1 MGEGVKN
8 MVQKISDYTRFGQV
22 LLAVGT
28 FLMIGL
34 LLPNGE
40 KDTAQLAMMIGAIFS
55 FLGGSFYFF
64 YRVKEMRNQL
74 EENEY
79 DQL

>member
-1 MGEGVKN
+1 MGEGVKD
-8 MVQKISDYTRFGQV
+8 MVQKISDYTRFAQV
-22 LLAVGT
+22 LLAVGA
-28 FLMIGL
+28 FLTIGL

-40 KDTAQLAMMIGAIFS
+40 KDAAQLAIMIGTIFS

-64 YRVKEMRNQL
+64 YRVKEMRDQL
-74 EENEY
+74 EESEH

>member
-1 MGEGVKN
+1 ME
-8 MVQKISDYTRFGQV
+8 QKIADYTRFGQV
-22 LLAVGT
+22 LLAIGA

-34 LLPNGE
+34 ILPNGE
-40 KDTAQLAMMIGAIFS
+40 KDATQFAVMIGAIFS

-74 EENEY
+74 EESEH
-79 DQL
+79 DRV